1 VAEYGKQNIPKSVLT
16 EYEFISRSTWT
27 FFSEQAK
34 TLQQQLISS
43 PNLRLDYYEAT
54 ESENRLK
61 LSVILPKEQSP
72 NHIVTNQQE
81 KNVHLTY
88 LRATTEL
95 PKEHHG
101 HLMS

>member
-1 VAEYGKQNIPKSVLT
+1 MNSFPEAHGHFFQ
-16 EYEFISRSTWT
+16 SRQKHCNS
-27 FFSEQAK
+27 K
-34 TLQQQLISS
+34 LISS

-101 HLMS
+101 HLIS